1 MENPKVYAY
10 RHSQELDGKRKKQE
24 EVEIIDRKS
33 ENGTTTYVVKT
44 SDGIYCSAIYNIFA
58 DTFFADDVYGIIENY
73 RPKRDMEM

>member
-1 MENPKVYAY
+1 MGNPKVFAY
-10 RHSQELDGKRKKQE
+10 RHSQELDGKRKNQE
-24 EVEIIDRKS
+24 EVEIIDRKN

-58 DTFFADDVYGIIENY
+58 DAFFADDVYGVIENY